1 MINFCFYVVN
11 TRIGARKPVYQVEA
25 LAEELQLAV
34 AIQGKQRFLKLILVG
49 SFEGMNLKPI
59 KITEPKLCTRFTC
72 SMSRNNTVCLIC
84 VASNRSLFI
93 FEIARVQGRHKRLK
107 EISCPYIVQSI
118 NFVRDGDWICVGSSN
133 YFAMFSIWT
142 DGPAQV
148 LLRGDLIDID
158 SSLAFFQ
165 HSPSEAHCA
174 VQLGDDEFL
183 LAFENCGV
191 YMNSNRK
198 KTRPDNLMW
207 PAKLISGTAVSFSY
221 PYLYVF
227 TEAGLV
233 VFNAI
238 TSCWVSTLSSC
249 RVQPLSMDAHL
260 CLAHLSSSSIS
271 NSSSRKSAVGGIMD
285 SSTGNVATPSPPY
298 ISPSDLVSGQQQQ
311 QLVRLIHLP
320 QISDNK
326 EMSKQQVSALRSRR
340 LQMPQSSIFGVTGRV
355 RVSLVKSS
363 IQQKSSRFNLYSL
376 VEDSLSSTT
385 HGVSPERLRNF
396 RSQSQSR
403 TPQPSVQSN
412 VPLNPTSGTSRIS
425 HLISGPSD
433 FRHISHMGP
442 QITGAPLLD
451 LTSSPGEPPLT
462 EAERIAR
469 FKSVLEEKCGNG
481 NRRGSSPNNIPNV
494 SLHLPFSDPNNAPD
508 GFHHNASLTQMSTI
522 TKSQSVDPTYP
533 PNWLKHRTLTF
544 RPLNFVTNT
553 PPLRGGSEWDFPDS
567 VFMHVVM

>member
-1 MINFCFYVVN
+1 MNCLQVREVPVCSVSAILKQINCASVLDEYRFLAGTDEGLYIVDIRQNIN
-11 TRIGARKPVYQVEA
+11 TRIGSRKPVYQVEA

-34 AIQGKQRFLKLILVG
+34 VIQGKQRFLKLILVG

-118 NFVRDGDWICVGSSN
+118 NFVRDGDWICVGSTN

-148 LLRGDLIDID
+148 LLRGDLIDLD
-158 SSLAFFQ
+158 SSLTFFQ

-174 VQLGDDEFL
+174 VQLDDDEFL

-191 YMNSNRK
+191 YINSSHKR
-198 KTRPDNLMW
+198 TRPDNLMW

-233 VFNAI
+233 VFNAV
-238 TSCWVSTLSSC
+238 TGYWVSTLSSC

-260 CLAHLSSSSIS
+260 CIAHLSAVSIS
-271 NSSSRKSAVGGIMD
+271 NSSSRKSAFANIID
-285 SSTGNVATPSPPY
+285 PSTGNNATPAPPS
-298 ISPSDLVSGQQQQ
+298 ISPSDLIAGQQQQ
-311 QLVRLIHLP
+311 QLLRLIHLP
-320 QISDNK
+320 QSSDYK
-326 EMSKQQVSALRSRR
+326 EPSKQLSALRSRR
-340 LQMPQSSIFGVTGRV
+340 LQMPQSSIFGVTGRM
-355 RVSLVKSS
+355 R
-363 IQQKSSRFNLYSL
+363 KSSRFNLYSL
-376 VEDSLSSTT
+376 VEDGLSRTT
-385 HGVSPERLRNF
+385 HGISPERLKNS
-396 RSQSQSR
+396 RSQSQHR
-403 TPQPSVQSN
+403 TLQPSVQST
-412 VPLNPTSGTSRIS
+412 VPINPVGGTSRMS

-451 LTSSPGEPPLT
+451 LTPTPGESPLT

-469 FKSVLEEKCGNG
+469 LKSVVEEKSGILPNCGG
-481 NRRGSSPNNIPNV
+481 DGHLIGSSPKNNPNIP
-494 SLHLPFSDPNNAPD
+494 LHLPFSDPNNSPG
-508 GFHHNASLTQMSTI
+508 GFDHNASLTQISTM
-522 TKSQSVDPTYP
+522 TKSQSDLSAFIT
-533 PNWLKHRTLTF
+533 
-544 RPLNFVTNT
+544 
-553 PPLRGGSEWDFPDS
+553 
-567 VFMHVVM
+567 